1 MYLTKLCISH
11 TCGSGLSSSFHKLVM
26 WGFPRTDGLNPRQ
39 KWGVLHR
46 VDGRFLL
53 VQSQIEPV
61 FPALLETQT
70 KVYSPV
76 LELGR
81 SYRFRLAIN
90 PVKQFKGRRSPVD
103 PVTWLESRDLGAKLE
118 VCNLVSTTAIEKSRR
133 GGRVASFPLV
143 VATLDGVLECTDP
156 ARLKECI
163 VNGVGRGRAYGCG
176 LLSVVRV

>member
-1 MYLTKLCISH
+1 MYLTKLCTSH
-11 TCGSGLSSSFHKLVM
+11 MNRVASSFHELVM
-26 WGFPRTDGLNPRQ
+26 WGFPRTDELNPRQ

-70 KVYSPV
+70 KLYSPD

-81 SYRFRLAIN
+81 FYRFRLAIN
-90 PVKQFKGRRSPVD
+90 PVKRSKQGCSPVD
-103 PVTWLESRDLGAKLE
+103 PVTWLESRDLGAKFE
-118 VCNLVSTTAIEKSRR
+118 VCSLVNTTAIEKSRR
-133 GGRVASFPLV
+133 GGRVASFPLA
-143 VATLDGVLECTDP
+143 VATLDGVLECTDTD
-156 ARLKECI
+156 RLKECI